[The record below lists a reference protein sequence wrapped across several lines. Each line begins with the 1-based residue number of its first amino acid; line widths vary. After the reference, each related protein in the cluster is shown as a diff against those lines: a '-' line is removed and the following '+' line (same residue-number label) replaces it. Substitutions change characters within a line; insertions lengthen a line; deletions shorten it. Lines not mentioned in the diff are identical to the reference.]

1 MSAIGWKHRAA
12 ALAAAFACWAVAFAC
27 WAPAAGAAVPLPTRL
42 AQALA
47 VPGSRPASSGAIA
60 VDLATGKPLFV
71 RNPDAPLVPASNEK
85 LTVTFAALVELGP
98 TYRFL
103 TQVLATG
110 SQDGAVWHGDLFL
123 KGFGDPTLSSLQLER
138 LAAQLKRQGIRRVEG
153 RVLGDESWFDGRRT
167 APDWKPSFYLVECPA
182 LSALSVD
189 HGVYQGR
196 EALRP
201 ALAAAGRFRQL
212 LRKRGI
218 TTGAVGVGKAPTTT
232 ITLAEVQSAP
242 LRDVLEEMDRASDNF
257 SAELLVK
264 ELGAE
269 VGDGGT
275 TAAGLAIVRRD
286 LAAAGVPLAGVRLY
300 DGSGL
305 SLGDRLTPRAL
316 AALLVAAWDDPAL
329 HDSFWRALPVAG
341 VNGTLEDRM
350 ERAPA
355 RGAVHAKTGT
365 TDQASA
371 LAGYVR
377 DRYAFAVLQ
386 NGEPVATQPARKAQ
400 DRFATAL
407 AAASR

>member
-1 MSAIGWKHRAA
+1 MSANGWKHPAA
-12 ALAAAFACWAVAFAC
+12 ALATAVASWAAAFACL
-27 WAPAAGAAVPLPTRL
+27 APPAGAAVPLSTRL
-42 AQALA
+42 AQSLA

-71 RNPDAPLVPASNEK
+71 RNPDVPLEPASNEK
-85 LTVTFAALVELGP
+85 LTVSFAALVELGP
-98 TYRFL
+98 AYRFL
-103 TQVLATG
+103 TQVLGSG
-110 SQDGAVWHGDLFL
+110 SQVGAVWHGDLFL
-123 KGFGDPTLSSLQLER
+123 KGFGDPTLASLQLER
-138 LAAQLKRQGIRRVEG
+138 LAAQLKRQGIRQVDG

-196 EALRP
+196 QARRP

-218 TTGAVGVGKAPTTT
+218 TTGAVGTGKAPASA
-232 ITLAEVQSAP
+232 IALAEVQSAP
-242 LRDVLEEMDRASDNF
+242 LRDVLQEMDRASDNF

-275 TAAGLAIVRRD
+275 TAAGVAIVRRD
-286 LAAAGVPLAGVRLY
+286 LVAAGVPLAGVRLY

-305 SLGDRLTPRAL
+305 SLADRLTPRAL

-329 HDSFWRALPVAG
+329 RDSLWRALPVAG

-350 ERAPA
+350 EHAPA

-365 TDQASA
+365 TDRASA

-386 NGEPVATQPARKAQ
+386 NGRPVSATAARKAQ

-407 AAASR
+407 ASISQ